1 MDSRKAVYSRAGTK
15 GPRLQICYRMEV
27 MEAHI
32 KGTVPR
38 SGSPNLK
45 LPLGALSHGRMLKAD
60 VVSTSPTGPWA
71 GPAGPGLVPV
81 VDLLLHSTP
90 PPKLLL
96 PLPTGGHMCHER
108 REEVP
113 GGHGGFVR
121 RRVSDSHKFTVRQV
135 GGNFLYRSF

>member
-1 MDSRKAVYSRAGTK
+1 
-15 GPRLQICYRMEV
+15 MEV

-60 VVSTSPTGPWA
+60 VVSTSPSGPWA

-90 PPKLLL
+90 PPKLSCRF
-96 PLPTGGHMCHER
+96 PQVVTCAMK
-108 REEVP
+108 EEK
-113 GGHGGFVR
+113 R
-121 RRVSDSHKFTVRQV
+121 SQV
-135 GGNFLYRSF
+135 DMGDLSEDE

>member
-1 MDSRKAVYSRAGTK
+1 
-15 GPRLQICYRMEV
+15 MEV
-27 MEAHI
+27 MEAHS

-60 VVSTSPTGPWA
+60 VVSTSPSGPWA

-135 GGNFLYRSF
+135 GGNFLYCSF